1 MEFAKFTL
9 ARRVVLLVI
18 LGLFFL
24 QLFRSKILI
33 GGLTGSLILH
43 WVNLLDLF
51 AFLESALSSRSF
63 QLEAFYSALPV
74 LIFYLIMGRAFC
86 GWVCPLDLV
95 FRGVDRMK
103 QGSKNLPAWTRGALL
118 APAGFLIFAALA
130 QIPFFTS
137 HVSPITNFY
146 RSISATFF
154 WAGGLPGEISVLS
167 ISILILAG
175 FLLLEFLWP
184 RLWCKN
190 LCPVGKTYGLFN
202 RLSFLH
208 VEISAGEC
216 RGCQKCQE
224 ACYMGVKIPLGRGHK
239 KIQDSSCI
247 LCGRCV
253 EACST
258 RGKNLQMR
266 FGR

>member
-1 MEFAKFTL
+1 MKLAKFTL

-18 LGLFFL
+18 LGLFFF

-95 FRGVDRMK
+95 FRGVNRMK
-103 QGSKNLPAWTRGALL
+103 QRSKNLPAWTRGALL

-130 QIPFFTS
+130 QIPFFAS

-167 ISILILAG
+167 ISILILGG

-190 LCPVGKTYGLFN
+190 LCPTGKTYGLFN

-208 VEISAGEC
+208 VAITGEEC
-216 RGCQKCQE
+216 RECQE
-224 ACYMGVKIPLGRGHK
+224 CRKACYMGVKILPGNGRT
-239 KIQDSSCI
+239 KIRDSSCI
-247 LCGRCV
+247 ICGRCV
-253 EACST
+253 EACSAQ
-258 RGKNLQMR
+258 GKILKMR